1 MSIER
6 KLAFVYGS
14 LLGPTNRTTGEGA
27 LGNHRVIADAKF
39 LGEHITDDK
48 YTMISLGGFPG
59 VLENGK
65 TAIKGE
71 VYEVTDDIFASLDRL
86 EGYPS
91 FYGRKQIDTVY
102 GKAWIYL
109 LPESYLSYSRVL
121 SGNWRTK

>member
-1 MSIER
+1 MDIER
-6 KLAFVYGS
+6 KLVFVYGS
-14 LLGPTNRTTGEGA
+14 LLSGGSGTKEGA
-27 LGNHRVIADAKF
+27 FGNHRVIANAKF
-39 LGEHITDDK
+39 LGEHVTDAS
-48 YTMISLGGFPG
+48 YHFLNLGAFPG
-59 VLENGK
+59 VVEKGE

-91 FYGRKQIDTVY
+91 FYGRKQIDTAY

-109 LPESYLSYSRVL
+109 LPKSYLSYSKVF